1 MSDLYSRIIIS
12 MVGSCEC
19 QTKTPD
25 KSFHDENCRYRV
37 LSDCLE
43 LVKAA
48 ENLVQLTSS
57 NL

>member
-25 KSFHDENCRYRV
+25 KSFHDKNCRYRV
-37 LSDCLE
+37 LGDCLE
-43 LVKAA
+43 LVEAV
-48 ENLVQLTSS
+48 ENLERLTFACK
-57 NL
+57 